1 MTLLRSALLG
11 SCVAFSL
18 WNGWGLQSKSQ
29 PLLADVA
36 PTLVQLD
43 RAICLQQW
51 QQAIDITG
59 GLIASPAVSTAYRQE
74 LLDFRRQLQTWRMNP
89 AQPRSQA
96 SCDRA
101 LSLFIPPAEPDVPQ
115 PRPLN
120 WSRALANLR
129 SPRPIIEL
137 DEDFEPALIPPEL
150 TASSPDILLTLATP
164 IDTTD
169 GFNVVGERFD
179 QSHQVYSFLARLG
192 DSVSLDVEVTRAYA
206 DGGFPQLF
214 LFDQTGRLLTPQAP
228 QDPQESQ
235 DEDGFQTSIQD
246 FVIPKTDVYFAV
258 VSTQDMSPTLNGEGL
273 IVDWEPAS
281 GRSFDY
287 TLTLTGVTPY
297 QALIP

>member
-1 MTLLRSALLG
+1 MTILRSALLG

-59 GLIASPAVSTAYRQE
+59 GLIASPAISTAYRQE
-74 LLDFRRQLQTWRMNP
+74 LLNFRRQLQTWRLGP
-89 AQPRSQA
+89 SSPRSQA

-101 LSLFIPPAEPDVPQ
+101 LALFIPPAEPEVPE

-120 WSRALANLR
+120 WNRALANLG
-129 SPRPIIEL
+129 SPRPIIEF
-137 DEDFEPALIPPEL
+137 DDNFEPTSTLIPPEL
-150 TASSPDILLTLATP
+150 TANSPDILLNLATP

-169 GFNVVGERFD
+169 GFNVVGEQFNR
-179 QSHQVYSFLARLG
+179 SHQVYSFLARLG
-192 DSVSLDVEVTRAYA
+192 DSVSLELEVTRAYA
-206 DGGFPQLF
+206 DGGPPQLF
-214 LFDQTGRLLTPQAP
+214 LFDQTGRLLAPQAP
-228 QDPQESQ
+228 QDSQ
-235 DEDGFQTSIQD
+235 DEEGFQTSMQD
-246 FVIPKTDVYFAV
+246 FVIPRTDVYFAV
-258 VSTQDMSPTLNGEGL
+258 VSAQDISPTFNEEGL
-273 IVDWEPAS
+273 VVDWEPAS
-281 GRSFDY
+281 SHSFDY

-297 QALIP
+297 QALMP